1 MKTFSVVI
9 PVYKNEGYV
18 AQLIE
23 AFEALSASAAARFNV
38 RMEFVFVVD
47 GSPDRSLDLLRAA
60 LPQARFASQLLSHS
74 RNFGS
79 FAAIRTGLAAGSGA
93 YFGVIA
99 ADLQEPPEL
108 LLEFLAPM
116 LSGTADVA
124 LGRRETRDDPSAAR
138 MNANLFWAIYR
149 RFVIPEVPQG
159 GVDVF
164 GCTRDVRDHLI
175 SFTEAGSSLIGQL
188 FWVGYRRLEIP
199 YARRARTIGVS
210 AWTFRK
216 KLRYM
221 MDSIFAFTDLPVRVL
236 MLLGMAG
243 LLVSVPLAV
252 IVLALRISG
261 FIDVPGYAA
270 TMIAIIFFGA
280 LNTLGIGIVGSYA
293 ARAYE
298 NTKMRPLAIVE
309 ASMSFPPHED
319 RPHGS

>member
-1 MKTFSVVI
+1 MKTYSVVI

-18 AQLIE
+18 GQLIE
-23 AFEALSASAAARFNV
+23 AFEALAAAALDRFGV
-38 RMEFVFVVD
+38 TMEFLFVVD
-47 GSPDRSLDLLRAA
+47 GSPDRSLELLREA
-60 LPQARFASQLLSHS
+60 LPNARFASQLLSHS

-79 FAAIRTGLAAGSGA
+79 FAAIRSGLQAGTGA

-108 LLEFLAPM
+108 LLDFLAPM
-116 LSGTADVA
+116 LTATADVA
-124 LGRRETRDDPSAAR
+124 IGRRETRDDPRASQI
-138 MNANLFWAIYR
+138 NANLFWAIYR
-149 RFVIPEVPQG
+149 RFVIPEVPPG

-164 GCTRDVRDHLI
+164 GCTRAVRDHLL

-236 MLLGMAG
+236 MLLGMLG
-243 LLVSVPLAV
+243 LMVSIPLSSAV
-252 IVLALRISG
+252 LILHMADVIK
-261 FIDVPGYAA
+261 VPGYAA
-270 TMIAIIFFGA
+270 TMLAILFFGA
-280 LNTLGIGIVGSYA
+280 VNMLSIGIVGSYA

-309 ASMSFPPHED
+309 RSTTFPSPQD
-319 RPHGS
+319 TQHGP